1 MSNFNLLVGANDK
14 TYATYILKFAY
25 KVDIS
30 LIGNFFIGNTQKMTF
45 FILHY
50 WQG

>member
-14 TYATYILKFAY
+14 AYATYIVKFAY
-25 KVDIS
+25 KVDIY
-30 LIGNFFIGNTQKMTF
+30 LTGIFFIGNTQKMAF

>member
-1 MSNFNLLVGANDK
+1 MSNFNLLVGTNDK
-14 TYATYILKFAY
+14 AYATYILKFAY
-25 KVDIS
+25 KVDIYF
-30 LIGNFFIGNTQKMTF
+30 IGIIFIGNTQKMAF